1 MLTSIGDPN
10 CVWLTTGRQIVWLT
24 TGRQTTNIYEK
35 YMSIF
40 KILCLRSGSGEEIQ
54 QNFGRRRMEKLCGFL
69 RRDERSHVSSDE
81 PCLL

>member
-10 CVWLTTGRQIVWLT
+10 CVWLT

-40 KILCLRSGSGEEIQ
+40 KILCLRSGSGEEIL
-54 QNFGRRRMEKLCGFL
+54 FFFCLGSEMCGVCSEVPAGWA
-69 RRDERSHVSSDE
+69 DCVSGSYSS
-81 PCLL
+81 LS